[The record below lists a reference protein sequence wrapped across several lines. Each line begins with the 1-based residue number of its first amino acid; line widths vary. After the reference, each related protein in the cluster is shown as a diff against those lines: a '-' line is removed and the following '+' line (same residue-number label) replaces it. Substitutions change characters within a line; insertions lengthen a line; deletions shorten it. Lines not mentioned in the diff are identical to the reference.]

1 MPSSST
7 WQIRFCPRRA
17 VGRLRS
23 AGRNQASRRNS
34 LDGHHSRRPYRSR
47 GVRRGGSR
55 CKLRGEIAMKHRP
68 TDVIEAT
75 FKVGP
80 DFAADIGPAFAER
93 KILAE
98 IGPGLRID
106 HALEQR
112 KAVGAS
118 GKGIGGMFAEK
129 LQ

>member
-1 MPSSST
+1 MPSSSA
-7 WQIRFCPRRA
+7 WQIRFCPSRA

-23 AGRNQASRRNS
+23 AGRNQAARRDS
-34 LDGHHSRRPYRSR
+34 LDGHCSRRPYRSR
-47 GVRRGGSR
+47 GVRRGGSG
-55 CKLRGEIAMKHRP
+55 CKLRGEIAMKHGW
-68 TDVIEAT
+68 TDVIEAALEIS
-75 FKVGP
+75 P

-98 IGPGLRID
+98 IGPGARID

-112 KAVGAS
+112 EAVGAS
-118 GKGIGGMFAEK
+118 GERIGGMFAEK

>member
-23 AGRNQASRRNS
+23 AGRNQAARRDS
-34 LDGHHSRRPYRSR
+34 LDGHYSRRPYRSR
-47 GVRRGGSR
+47 GVRRGCSR
-55 CKLRGEIAMKHRP
+55 CKLRGEIAMKHGW
-68 TDVIEAT
+68 TDVIEAALEIS
-75 FKVGP
+75 P

-98 IGPGLRID
+98 ISPGLRID

-112 KAVGAS
+112 KPVAAS
-118 GKGIGGMFAEK
+118 SERIEGMFVEEP
-129 LQ
+129 Q